1 MINNL
6 TNYYNEPLKIIISE
20 KRNKNIQFIR
30 QNYGQLGVDIFE
42 NNKTPSILTE
52 KENKKFYKIIN
63 NIKKFLGFN
72 IKEDYQKSDSL
83 CSVLFKYLNN
93 KKQVKDSEIK
103 NMFGEKGLE
112 LFNKFKI
119 LNYVK

>member
-6 TNYYNEPLKIIISE
+6 TNYYSEPLKIIISE
-20 KRNKNIQFIR
+20 KQNKNIQFIR

-42 NNKTPSILTE
+42 NKKIPSILTD
-52 KENKKFYKIIN
+52 KENKKFNKIIN

-72 IKEDYQKSDSL
+72 AQEDYQKSDSL
-83 CSVLFKYLNN
+83 CSVLFKYLSN

-119 LNYVK
+119 LNYVD

>member
-30 QNYGQLGVDIFE
+30 QNYGQLGVNIFE

-52 KENKKFYKIIN
+52 KENKKFYK
-63 NIKKFLGFN
+63 
-72 IKEDYQKSDSL
+72 
-83 CSVLFKYLNN
+83 
-93 KKQVKDSEIK
+93 
-103 NMFGEKGLE
+103 
-112 LFNKFKI
+112 
-119 LNYVK
+119 